1 MKKELPINQR
11 KYHAFLS
18 HAHADNEIV
27 DRIYH
32 LLSEVANIPIWY
44 DADYLTGQ
52 IASDLPKAINQ
63 CRNMIIVLSEAS
75 IKSGWVKKEYN
86 LAMTENARFDDFKI
100 LPIRI
105 DGCKVEHHK
114 DLGFLETTKWIDLPN
129 GEIDLPT
136 AHHIIASIYYNDVD
150 NFPGET
156 KDIYISRTWR
166 ENEAG
171 LANFVCEMLDEM
183 GLRLIGDFTDQAG
196 FDEGNRVESI
206 ISSCGGL
213 VAILPHR
220 GKGTTSKY
228 MIEEI
233 QIAQKYGL
241 PCVIIADP
249 EVELSKDLAEL
260 AININ
265 FTEEYVETQPLEDE
279 IEKLIEKWKPPS
291 KPHYVFFSTDFDA
304 QKRKR
309 NTIVNQLIE
318 RITSM
323 SCLMGDKIREG
334 AVQKTITQKISESF
348 LMIADITEENI
359 NTLIEAGIARGAYKN
374 YYLIAKGEPRSPP
387 FMFRDQQVWYYKDD
401 VELIGYIHRLVYPYR
416 RRILNYELK

>member
-1 MKKELPINQR
+1 
-11 KYHAFLS
+11 
-18 HAHADNEIV
+18 
-27 DRIYH
+27 
-32 LLSEVANIPIWY
+32 
-44 DADYLTGQ
+44 
-52 IASDLPKAINQ
+52 
-63 CRNMIIVLSEAS
+63 MIIVLSEAS
-75 IKSGWVKKEYN
+75 VKSGWVKKEYN
-86 LAMTENARFDDFKI
+86 LAMSQNARFDDFKI

-105 DGCKVEHHK
+105 DGCQVERHK

-129 GEIDLPT
+129 GEIDLIT

-156 KDIYISRTWR
+156 KDVYISRTWR
-166 ENEAG
+166 ENESE
-171 LANFVCEMLDEM
+171 LANLVCEMLDEN
-183 GLRLIGDFTDQAG
+183 GLRLIGDSTDQAG
-196 FDEGNRVESI
+196 FGEGNRVESI

-220 GKGTTSKY
+220 GGGTTSKY

-233 QIAQKYGL
+233 RIAQKHEL
-241 PCVIIADP
+241 PCVIIAEP
-249 EVELSKDLAEL
+249 EVDLTDDLDEISIR
-260 AININ
+260 INVEDEFI
-265 FTEEYVETQPLEDE
+265 ETQPLEDE
-279 IEKLIEKWKPPS
+279 IEKIIEKWKQPS
-291 KPHYVFFSTDFDA
+291 QPHYVFFSTDFDA

-309 NTIVNQLIE
+309 NTIVNQLVE

-334 AVQKTITQKISESF
+334 AVQKVITKKISDSF

-374 YYLIAKGEPRSPP
+374 YYLIARGKPRSPP